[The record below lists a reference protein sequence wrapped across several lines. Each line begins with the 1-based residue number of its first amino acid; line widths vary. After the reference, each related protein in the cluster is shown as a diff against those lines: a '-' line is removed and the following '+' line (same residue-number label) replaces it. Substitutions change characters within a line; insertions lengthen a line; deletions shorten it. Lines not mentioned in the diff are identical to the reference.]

1 LPGVSDGAPE
11 PVPPRRR
18 ASWSLKSIVEDV
30 AGKPIGD
37 FQEPGKPVHPYLK
50 VKLDAAASERRP
62 SAAAPDEPEPY
73 DPVGHLYPPLVG
85 AHGREYHGPEHEHHA
100 ETLERHPAVPAGV
113 GERPRSAG
121 PLHRPERLYL
131 HYLLLHLDRLSDSA
145 LAYLRTAVEEEVAHR
160 ARPFP
165 VSGKPEPA
173 PEVGTDPAVAA
184 PPLPMPAR

>member
-1 LPGVSDGAPE
+1 MSDGAPE
-11 PVPPRRR
+11 PAPPRRR

-30 AGKPIGD
+30 SGKPIGD

-50 VKLDAAASERRP
+50 VKLDAAAASGRG
-62 SAAAPDEPEPY
+62 APALDESEPY

-85 AHGREYHGPEHEHHA
+85 AHGRAYHGPEHEHHA
-100 ETLERHPAVPAGV
+100 ETLERHPTVPAGL

-131 HYLLLHLDRLSDSA
+131 HYLLLHLDRLSDAA

-160 ARPFP
+160 SRPVTSARIA
-165 VSGKPEPA
+165 EPA
-173 PEVGTDPAVAA
+173 PSAPGDPPVAA